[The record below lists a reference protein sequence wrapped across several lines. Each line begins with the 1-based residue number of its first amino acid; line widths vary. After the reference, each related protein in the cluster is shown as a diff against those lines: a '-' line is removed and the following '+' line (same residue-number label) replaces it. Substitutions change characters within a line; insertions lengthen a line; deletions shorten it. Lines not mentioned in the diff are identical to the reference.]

1 MKAELVNSSVSIGER
16 RREWRRSVWGTGAYL
31 AAAGL
36 AFLWVY
42 GALAII
48 VIIPFAY
55 VVPNLFGKGEESLPD
70 D

>member
-1 MKAELVNSSVSIGER
+1 
-16 RREWRRSVWGTGAYL
+16 VWGTGAYL

-42 GALAII
+42 AALAII

-55 VVPNLFGKGEESLPD
+55 VVPNLLGRGEGSLPD